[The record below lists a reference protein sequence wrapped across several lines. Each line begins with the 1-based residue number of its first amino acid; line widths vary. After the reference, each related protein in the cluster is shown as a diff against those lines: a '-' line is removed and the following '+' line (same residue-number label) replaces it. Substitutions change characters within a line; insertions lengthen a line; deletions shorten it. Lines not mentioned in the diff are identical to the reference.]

1 MSAPGDKPLVL
12 VAEDSLVVRAVL
24 RRQLEAHG
32 YDVAEADDG
41 EAALRVCRDRRPQV
55 ILLDVEMPRLDGLQ
69 VLAQLKADAEL
80 ADTPVVFLTG
90 RTRTEDVVEALRH
103 GAHDYL
109 RKPFDHAEL
118 IARVTAAA
126 RVKALQDELRRRNDE
141 LDRLARHDALTGLH
155 NRRHLDEH
163 LHAMAVGSLRR
174 QQPVGVLLVDIDH
187 FKSINDT
194 LGHDVGDRVLGAV
207 ALRLE
212 SGLRAD
218 DVAGRW
224 GGEEFLVLLPQ
235 TDAEG
240 AMAVAER
247 MRELVTKDPV
257 AVAESEPVTVTV
269 SIGCTS
275 AVAGSGEALVRRA
288 DAALYEAKAAGR
300 NRVVLG

>member
-1 MSAPGDKPLVL
+1 VSDTGRPLVL

-32 YDVAEADDG
+32 YDVCEADDG
-41 EAALRVCRDRRPQV
+41 AAALETCRSRRPQV
-55 ILLDVEMPRLDGLQ
+55 ILLDVEMPRLDGHQ
-69 VLAQLKADAEL
+69 VLSQLKEDPEM

-118 IARVTAAA
+118 IARVSAAA

-155 NRRHLDEH
+155 NRRHLEEH
-163 LHAMAVGSLRR
+163 LHAMVVGALRR
-174 QQPVGVLLVDIDH
+174 RQPIGVLLIDVDH
-187 FKSINDT
+187 FKLINDT
-194 LGHDVGDRVLGAV
+194 YGHGVGDEVLCAV
-207 ALRLE
+207 AARLE
-212 SGLRAD
+212 AGLRAD

-235 TDAEG
+235 TDLEG
-240 AMAVAER
+240 SMAVAER
-247 MRELVTKDPV
+247 MRASVADDPV
-257 AVAESEPVTVTV
+257 AVSDGTSCEVTV

-275 AVAGSGEALVRRA
+275 TVAPSGEELVRQA

-300 NRVVLG
+300 NRVTAG